1 MSGLYAKLGGTSKLE
16 TEGVYLDL
24 EVVRIKIARAG
35 GGNKVFLAKLAEL
48 NRKHGKA
55 LAHNIMSDEKSVL
68 LMQELYASE
77 LVKDWQYPNPKY
89 VSTDPHSEEPEWLT
103 GIEQPD
109 GSIADFT
116 PENVLKAF
124 VSLPNLWVE
133 VHQFANSLQYFNGS
147 FIKDV
152 VGK

>member
-77 LVKDWQYPNPKY
+77 LVKDWQYPNPNY
-89 VSTDPHSEEPEWLT
+89 GVEEQEPEWLT